1 MEMTTAG
8 HQRAERYHAAVQAE
22 INEERAAVLGRVAR
36 RLEQAR
42 TRCAELYAEVAGTAD
57 PDPDALAEHRA
68 AHAEAEHWRWVLCLQ
83 REAIGLYDHRWVD
96 AVYPS
101 LPRR

>member
-1 MEMTTAG
+1 MGLG
-8 HQRAERYHAAVQAE
+8 HERAEHVHASVEAE

-36 RLEQAR
+36 RLEDAR
-42 TRCAELYAEVAGTAD
+42 ARCAELAAQLDGGHVDAQTVAD
-57 PDPDALAEHRA
+57 YRA
-68 AHAEAEHWRWVLCLQ
+68 ALDDAEHWRWVLCLQ

-96 AVYPS
+96 AVYPP